1 MNLKLLF
8 AGCIFAVLGARYL
21 LYPEHLSKNWAVRH
35 FDLLRMLMSE
45 VSYLFYARILG
56 GLALILGLVLVLV
69 GLIGESP

>member
-1 MNLKLLF
+1 MNLKRLLT
-8 AGCIFAVLGARYL
+8 GCIFAVLGARCL

-56 GLALILGLVLVLV
+56 GLALIIGLALVLARFL
-69 GLIGESP
+69 GESP